1 MTVARMDPE
10 QARAWIALVS
20 TAHILP
26 VVLDEQLSADAG
38 LTHFEYGILDALG
51 RAKEHTLRM
60 GELAVAVESNAPR
73 LSKAVSRLER
83 RGFVERV
90 ACPGDG
96 RAVNIHL
103 TQEGRRVW
111 LTATPSHIE
120 LARDAILGGLT
131 SEQLAALTSALE
143 PLVVRLGALVGN
155 VGASKSGEQTV

>member
-1 MTVARMDPE
+1 MAMTVAQMDSE

-26 VVLDEQLSADAG
+26 VVLDEQLTADAG

-51 RAKEHTLRM
+51 RTKEQTLRM

-83 RGFVERV
+83 RGLVERV

-103 TQEGRRVW
+103 TQGGRKMW
-111 LTATPSHIE
+111 LTATPPHIE
-120 LARDAILGGLT
+120 LARDAILGGC
-131 SEQLAALTSALE
+131 SRDQLVALADMLE
-143 PLVVRLGALVGN
+143 PLVSRLATMTRTSEKQG
-155 VGASKSGEQTV
+155 